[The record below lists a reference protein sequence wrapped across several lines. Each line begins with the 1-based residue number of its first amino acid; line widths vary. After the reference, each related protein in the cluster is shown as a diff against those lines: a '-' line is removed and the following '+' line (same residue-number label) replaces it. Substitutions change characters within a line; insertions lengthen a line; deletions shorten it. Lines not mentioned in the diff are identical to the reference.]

1 MRKINKKGDLLFP
14 IIIFIVLNIMFFTTM
29 MLFAQR
35 SLSGA
40 MIYEEAYAKQISLFL
55 NRAEPGM
62 QFSIDATDL
71 VNNAL
76 ENEISRDKLTE
87 IVNIDSEKGLVIV
100 KTKHEGGFENHF
112 FSNIKTTHRITL
124 DNQGEN
130 ERWRLIISVQ

>member
-40 MIYEEAYAKQISLFL
+40 MIYEEAYAKQISLYL

-76 ENEISRDKLTE
+76 ENGVSPQDISET
-87 IVNIDSEKGLVIV
+87 INIDSERGIV
-100 KTKHEGGFENHF
+100 TVKAKPEGGFENPF
-112 FSNIKTTHRITL
+112 FSNITTNYRINMVEGTE
-124 DNQGEN
+124 Q
-130 ERWRLIISVQ
+130 WRLIISIQ